1 MKLKDSIRFLKG
13 VGPKRE
19 KYFNEIGIFNLEDLL
34 TYYPRDYEDKSEIKK
49 LDDVF
54 DGEKATFA
62 IEFKSLIEDR
72 RVRKNL
78 HLLSYAVE
86 DDTSVAKVT
95 FFNNKFIK
103 NKIELNK
110 KYIVTGR
117 ISTFRS
123 QIQISSPVVMDYE
136 VYLNESKIH
145 PIYPQSRYIKNNDI
159 SKLTAQVIDRDL
171 FYENIPKN
179 LIDKYKLMDKNE
191 SIKNVHRPKDRKSLQ
206 SARRRLIFE
215 ELLLFQLKLLSIKKY
230 NKSIK
235 MKPMRIFEE
244 IDRFIEDLPF
254 KLTDGQQK
262 AIGEIFDDLT
272 SGYKMNRLVQ
282 GDVGSG
288 KTVVAIAVMYLVYLN
303 GYQSAIMVPTEILA
317 RQHLDSF
324 RTFLEPLGLKI
335 ELLVGSTKQKNR
347 DRILRGLKIG
357 EVDIVIGTHSLLNE
371 EVLFNNLG
379 ITVTDEQHRFGVKQR
394 EALNTKI
401 DEAHTLVMT
410 ATPIPRTLSLI
421 LYNDLDISIIDS
433 LPPGRQKIKTV
444 AINKLMLNRVH
455 DFIKKQIDMGHQA
468 YIISPLIE
476 ENENLDLNSVDELY
490 ENLSSDVFKNYRVA
504 FLHGKLKNEE
514 KDKIMQDF
522 KDKKIDIIIST
533 TVIEVGVNIENATV
547 ILIYNAQMFGL
558 AQLHQLRGRVGRSS
572 HKSYCILYNSSNT
585 KISWMRMRILEE
597 SNDGFY
603 IANKD
608 LELRGSGDIFGTE
621 QSGFLDLKIADF
633 KRDVNI
639 LKYAHLEATNIL
651 EEDPKLKT
659 ENNKMLAKTLKEDY
673 KVDISTLN

>member
-1 MKLKDSIRFLKG
+1 MKLSDSIRFLKG

-19 KYFNEIGIFNLEDLL
+19 KYFNDMEIFNIEDLL

-49 LDDVF
+49 LNDVL

-62 IEFKSLIEDR
+62 IEFKSVLEDR
-72 RVRKNL
+72 RVRRNL

-86 DDTSVAKVT
+86 DDTSAAKIT

-110 KYIVTGR
+110 KYIVTGKVN
-117 ISTFRS
+117 IFRS
-123 QIQISSPVVMDYE
+123 QIQISSPEVLDYG
-136 VYLNESKIH
+136 VYFSKSKIY
-145 PIYPQSRYIKNNDI
+145 PIYPQSRHINSNDI
-159 SKLTAQVIDRDL
+159 SKLIAQVIDENL
-171 FYENIPKN
+171 FYENIPAN
-179 LIDKYKLMDKNE
+179 LMYKYSLMDKNE
-191 SIKNVHRPKDRKSLQ
+191 SIKNIHRPENRELLH

-230 NKSIK
+230 NKSTK
-235 MKPMRIFEE
+235 MKPMKIFEQ
-244 IDRFIEDLPF
+244 IDQFIEKLPF
-254 KLTDGQQK
+254 KLTDGQQRV
-262 AIGEIFDDLT
+262 IGEIFDDLN

-288 KTVVAIAVMYLVYLN
+288 KTIVSLIVMYLAYLN

-317 RQHLDSF
+317 NQHLNSF
-324 RTFLEPLGLKI
+324 RALLEPLGLKV
-335 ELLVGSTKQKNR
+335 ELLVGSTKLKNR
-347 DRILRGLKIG
+347 DRILNGLKIG

-371 EVLFNNLG
+371 EVIFKNLG

-394 EALNTKI
+394 ETFNTKI

-433 LPPGRQKIKTV
+433 LPPDRQIIKTV
-444 AINKLMLNRVH
+444 AINRMMLSRVH
-455 DFIKKQIDMGHQA
+455 EFIKKQIDMGHQA
-468 YIISPLIE
+468 YIVSPLIE
-476 ENENLDLNSVDELY
+476 ENENLDLNSVYELY
-490 ENLSSDVFKNYRVA
+490 EDLSKNVFRDYSVA

-547 ILIYNAQMFGL
+547 ILVYNAQMFGL

-585 KISWMRMRILEE
+585 KISWARMRILEE

-608 LELRGSGDIFGTE
+608 LELRGAGDIFGTE

-651 EEDPKLKT
+651 DEDPELKL
-659 ENNKMLAKTLKEDY
+659 ENNKMLAKILKEDY